1 MILVVDDNSDIR
13 AFVRLSLESEDFRV
27 IEAADGDEALKRYE
41 EERPNLIV
49 LDIGIGQPDGVEV
62 CRRIRKVSDVPIVVL
77 TLQQNEIAE
86 AMCLATGANDYITK
100 PVSST
105 ILALRIKNQ
114 LRWSNSSRAG
124 KATTLI
130 VENMALNAL
139 TRELKVNGSV
149 VVTTR
154 TEFDI
159 IRLLMS
165 EPNRVFTRT
174 QIFNEIGLSAEFS
187 SDHLLDTHASRL
199 RLKIL
204 NAGGPRALTAVRAV
218 GFRLL

>member
-27 IEAADGDEALKRYE
+27 IEAADGDEALKRFE
-41 EERPNLIV
+41 EERPDLIV

-124 KATTLI
+124 RATTLT

>member
-27 IEAADGDEALKRYE
+27 IEAADGDEALKRFE
-41 EERPNLIV
+41 EERPSLIV

-124 KATTLI
+124 KATTLT

-165 EPNRVFTRT
+165 EPNRVFTRS